1 MTNVIEVKDEVS
13 NVIKVKENTSN
24 VIEVKDLK
32 VHFEGSQGF
41 LKDFFSK
48 EKNTVRAVDGID
60 FVIKKGEIVSLVGE
74 SGCGKTTTGKALLRL
89 IHQSDGEILF
99 KGEPIIKKDRREM
112 KLFRQK
118 AQMIFQD
125 PYQSLN
131 PRNVIIDIV
140 AEPLTV
146 NGLISSEQEKKERV
160 IEALENAGLKPGE
173 RFLYK
178 YPHELSGGQ
187 RQRIVIASALILNP
201 EFIVADEPV
210 SMLDASIR
218 ADILKLMVEQ
228 RDEKGISY
236 LFITHD
242 LSLAWLIS
250 DRIAIMYLGKIV
262 EVGDA
267 ELIAGSCLHP
277 YSKALV
283 SVMPVPR
290 KIKNRER
297 TILLGETPNPS
308 RIPTGCRFHPRCP
321 VAFDRCKTEEPAL
334 KEVDVGH
341 FVACHLV

>member
-1 MTNVIEVKDEVS
+1 MTNVVEVK
-13 NVIKVKENTSN
+13 N
-24 VIEVKDLK
+24 LK
-32 VHFEGSQGF
+32 VHFDGHQSF

-48 EKNTVRAVDGID
+48 EKKVIKAVDGID
-60 FVIKKGEIVSLVGE
+60 FNIKKGEIVSLVGE
-74 SGCGKTTTGKALLRL
+74 SGSGKTTTGKALLSL
-89 IHQSDGEILF
+89 THQSDGEILF
-99 KGEPIIKKDRREM
+99 EGESINQKNKKAM

-118 AQMIFQD
+118 AQMIYQD

-131 PRNVIIDIV
+131 PRNIIMDIV
-140 AEPLTV
+140 AEPLVV
-146 NGLISSEQEKKERV
+146 NKLVMSEQEKKERV
-160 IEALENAGLKPGE
+160 ILALESAGIKPAE
-173 RFLYK
+173 RFMYK

-187 RQRIVIASALILNP
+187 RQRVVIASALILNP
-201 EFIVADEPV
+201 SFIVADEPV
-210 SMLDASIR
+210 SMLDVSIR

-228 RDEKGISY
+228 RDKKGISY

-267 ELIAGSCLHP
+267 ELIAGACLHP

-297 TILLGETPNPS
+297 IILKGETPNPS

-321 VAFDRCKTEEPAL
+321 AATDRCKTEEPGL
-334 KEVDVGH
+334 KEVADGH
-341 FVACHLV
+341 YVACHLV